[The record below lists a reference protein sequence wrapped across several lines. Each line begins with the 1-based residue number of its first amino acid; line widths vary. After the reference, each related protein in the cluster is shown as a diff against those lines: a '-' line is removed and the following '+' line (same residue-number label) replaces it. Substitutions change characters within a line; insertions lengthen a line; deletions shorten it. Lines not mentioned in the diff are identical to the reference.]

1 MMNSNSRIVLASASP
16 RRKQLLEMLGV
27 PFRVVA
33 PQVDETRRDGEAPDV
48 YVVRLARA
56 KAAAVA
62 AREPG
67 DVVLGADTAVVVGDE
82 VLGKPS
88 SAADAIAML
97 TKLRGRTHQVFT
109 GVALT
114 AGDRTEHALDVTD
127 VTFRALTDEL
137 VAAYVRTGE
146 PMDKAGAYA
155 VQGQGAALI
164 EGIRGDFFGVMGLPL
179 RLVLDLLERFGRPY
193 RFTR

>member
-1 MMNSNSRIVLASASP
+1 VTPLLLASESP
-16 RRKQLLEMLGV
+16 RRRQLLEMLGI
-27 PFRVVA
+27 PFRVAV
-33 PQVDETRRDGEAPDV
+33 PNVDETRRPAEPPDA

-67 DVVLGADTAVVVGDE
+67 ELVLGADTTVVIRGAVLEKPASPDE
-82 VLGKPS
+82 
-88 SAADAIAML
+88 AAGML
-97 TKLRGRTHQVFT
+97 AKLQGRTHQVMT
-109 GVALT
+109 AVALT
-114 AGDRTEHALDVTD
+114 QNGRIEDALDVTE
-127 VTFRALTDEL
+127 VTFRHLTDEMIR
-137 VAAYVRTGE
+137 AYVATGE

-155 VQGQGAALI
+155 VQGLGAALV

>member
-1 MMNSNSRIVLASASP
+1 VKPLVLASSSP
-16 RRKQLLEMLGV
+16 RRLQLLDMLGI
-27 PFRVVA
+27 PSRVVV
-33 PQVDETRRDGEAPDV
+33 PDVDETLAAGETPEA

-56 KAAAVA
+56 KASLVA

-67 DVVLGADTAVVVGDE
+67 ELVLGADTTVVVRGE
-82 VLGKPS
+82 VLGKPVS
-88 SAADAIAML
+88 PEEAAVML
-97 TKLRGRTHQVFT
+97 GKLAGRTHHVMT
-109 GVALT
+109 GVAL
-114 AGDRTEHALDVTD
+114 ALGDRVLHALDVTD
-127 VTFRALTDEL
+127 VTFRSLDRETIEGYVATD
-137 VAAYVRTGE
+137 E

-155 VQGQGAALI
+155 VQGRGAALI

>member
-56 KAAAVA
+56 KAGAVA

>member
-1 MMNSNSRIVLASASP
+1 
-16 RRKQLLEMLGV
+16 MLGI
-27 PFRVVA
+27 PSRVVV
-33 PQVDETRRDGEAPDV
+33 PDVDETLAAGETPEA

-56 KAAAVA
+56 KASLVA

-67 DVVLGADTAVVVGDE
+67 ELVLGADTTVVVRGE
-82 VLGKPS
+82 VLGKPVS
-88 SAADAIAML
+88 PEEAAVML
-97 TKLRGRTHQVFT
+97 GKLAGRTHHVMT
-109 GVALT
+109 GVAL
-114 AGDRTEHALDVTD
+114 ALGDRVLHALDVTD
-127 VTFRALTDEL
+127 VTFRSLDRETIEGYVATD
-137 VAAYVRTGE
+137 E

-155 VQGQGAALI
+155 VQGRGAALI